1 MKRRFAAFAW
11 ANLAYNLLVIMWGAV
26 VRASGSGAGCGTHW
40 PLCDGQVIP
49 QAPGTAQLIE
59 FSHRVTSG
67 LALIGTVAL
76 LVWAFRAYPR
86 GHIVRRGAVASLAFM
101 LLEALIGAG
110 LVLFELVAHNV
121 SVARAVSLGLHLVNT
136 FLLLAAITL
145 TAWWAS
151 GGAPLRLRGRG
162 PLPWMFALGLLGTAL
177 VGSSGAITALG
188 DTLLQLGTLPGG
200 VVQPIG
206 VGVHPLVQL
215 RIIHPI
221 LGIAVGIYALFLARM
236 VLSAAPT
243 LAVRRITYGMAALF
257 MLQILGGG
265 LNVTLKAPVWMQ
277 IIHLLMAD
285 MAWIGL
291 VLLGAAA
298 FAREPEA
305 SAPHRA
311 SLRPTLTADD
321 RRPTT

>member
-1 MKRRFAAFAW
+1 
-11 ANLAYNLLVIMWGAV
+11 
-26 VRASGSGAGCGTHW
+26 
-40 PLCDGQVIP
+40 VIP
-49 QAPGTAQLIE
+49 QAPGIAQLIE

-67 LALIGTVAL
+67 LALIGTVAML
-76 LVWAFRAYPR
+76 IWAFRAYPR
-86 GHIVRRGAVASLAFM
+86 GHIVRSGAVAALVFM
-101 LLEALIGAG
+101 ILEALIGAG

-162 PLPWMFALGLLGTAL
+162 ALPWMFAIGLLGTAL
-177 VGSSGAITALG
+177 VGSSGAMTALG
-188 DTLLQLGTLPGG
+188 DTLLQLGALPGG
-200 VVQPIG
+200 VSQPIG
-206 VGVHPLVQL
+206 AGSHPLVQL

-221 LGIAVGIYALFLARM
+221 LGIAVGLYTLLLARL
-236 VLSAAPT
+236 VLGVAPT
-243 LAVRRITYGMAALF
+243 PEVRRIAYGMAAIF

-265 LNVTLKAPVWMQ
+265 LNVSLKAPAWMQ

-285 MAWIGL
+285 AAWISM

-298 FAREPEA
+298 LAHLPDL
-305 SAPHRA
+305 APQPRA
-311 SLRPTLTADD
+311 ELRPMRATDEGH
-321 RRPTT
+321 PTT